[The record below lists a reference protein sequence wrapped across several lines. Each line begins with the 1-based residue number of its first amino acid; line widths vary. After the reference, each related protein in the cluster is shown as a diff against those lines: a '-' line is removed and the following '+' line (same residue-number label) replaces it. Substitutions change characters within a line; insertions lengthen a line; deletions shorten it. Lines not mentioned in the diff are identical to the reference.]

1 MILSGSD
8 PKALVRAATTL
19 ASGGLVA
26 LPTETVYGLAGIS
39 TSDAAVEAIYA
50 AKGRPRSNPLIS
62 HVADLTMAERYVSFD
77 PVSRRLAQEFWP
89 GPLTLILPLLSDR
102 TIAGI
107 SRSSTA
113 GGNFA
118 AVRAPRGFAHEV
130 IAQLD
135 LPLAA
140 PSANSSGR
148 ISPTTAQ
155 HVANDLG
162 ARVPLIIDGGP
173 CRFGVESTVVRVSP
187 AGVAILRPGVL
198 TATEIATAA
207 GVPVITA
214 GEGEDKLSPG
224 TIRSHY
230 APRAALRLDVDKVYP
245 DEVLLAFG
253 PAEIPGSAKAV
264 AVLNLS
270 PAGDLTEAAR
280 TLFDLLHRADA
291 LETAR
296 IAVAPIPRQG
306 LGLAIHDRL
315 SRAAAPRD

>member
-173 CRFGVESTVVRVSP
+173 CRFGVEFDGGSGVARRRRNFAPRRSDSNRDRHRCRCSGHHRRRGRRQTVTRHDTFPLCPPRSP
-187 AGVAILRPGVL
+187 AA
-198 TATEIATAA
+198 
-207 GVPVITA
+207 
-214 GEGEDKLSPG
+214 
-224 TIRSHY
+224 
-230 APRAALRLDVDKVYP
+230 
-245 DEVLLAFG
+245 
-253 PAEIPGSAKAV
+253 
-264 AVLNLS
+264 
-270 PAGDLTEAAR
+270 
-280 TLFDLLHRADA
+280 
-291 LETAR
+291 
-296 IAVAPIPRQG
+296 
-306 LGLAIHDRL
+306 
-315 SRAAAPRD
+315 